1 MKDKNKI
8 AIIVLAVVCVISI
21 VSVVYLYT
29 VNSSPKSENAAMQS
43 ELENAQSPL
52 EELQEKIT
60 ELETNIETL
69 ETVKANIKVEQ
80 AASEAAA
87 STDGSDSTGNTTIA
101 SESTDNDAESTTTG
115 DENVADESNGD
126 ESGADE
132 SGVTV
137 NSTHDNVKLGDDEYK
152 GDSEFDGAYDS
163 LSDADK
169 AIVDQIVQ
177 DVVAEYPELF
187 EDNGD
192 NRADNYL
199 EVDGVVDTG
208 EFTGPSDWQDRF
220 ENGDYSEAVGAT
232 VY

>member
-29 VNSSPKSENAAMQS
+29 VNSSLKSENAAMQS
-43 ELENAQSPL
+43 EQENAQSPL

-87 STDGSDSTGNTTIA
+87 TDESDSTGNTTIA

-208 EFTGPSDWQDRF
+208 EFTGPSDFEDRIK
-220 ENGDYSEAVGAT
+220 NDDGSEAAGAI